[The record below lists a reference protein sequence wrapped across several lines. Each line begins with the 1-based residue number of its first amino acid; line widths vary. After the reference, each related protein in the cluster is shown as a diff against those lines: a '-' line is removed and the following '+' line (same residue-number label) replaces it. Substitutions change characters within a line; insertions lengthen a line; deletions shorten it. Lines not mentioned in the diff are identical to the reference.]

1 MTHVTPPLRVPLAHL
16 ELGGAVPVVVIDVPD
31 WLDAATAP
39 DVEGLLAQ
47 ALRTRPA
54 RVAVDL
60 TRCVLAD
67 PYGVGMLARVRLRA
81 QEQGSELVLVGAN
94 ARVRRVLELVGL
106 ADALPVLP
114 RDQVLAG

>member
-1 MTHVTPPLRVPLAHL
+1 MAQNPPAPRSPLAHL
-16 ELGGAVPVVVIDVPD
+16 ELDGSVPVVVVDVPD

-39 DVEGLLAQ
+39 GVETLLAT
-47 ALRTRPA
+47 ALRGHPP

-81 QEQGSELVLVGAN
+81 LEQGSELVLVGAN

-106 ADALPVLP
+106 GDAFPVLS
-114 RDQVLAG
+114 RAEVLAG

>member
-1 MTHVTPPLRVPLAHL
+1 MTFQPPAPRAPIAHL
-16 ELGGAVPVVVIDVPD
+16 ELAGSVPVVVVDALD

-39 DVEGLLAQ
+39 GVEELLAQ
-47 ALRTRPA
+47 ALRSGPA

-81 QEQGSELVLVGAN
+81 QEQGAELVLVGAN
-94 ARVRRVLELVGL
+94 PRICRVLELVGL
-106 ADALPVLP
+106 ADALPVLD
-114 RDQVLAG
+114 RDEVLAG

>member
-1 MTHVTPPLRVPLAHL
+1 MEHKPPAPRAPLAHL
-16 ELGGAVPVVVIDVPD
+16 ELDGSVPVVVIDVPD

-39 DVEGLLAQ
+39 GVEALLMT
-47 ALRTRPA
+47 ALRGAPT

-60 TRCVLAD
+60 TCCELAD

-81 QEQGSELVLVGAN
+81 AEQGTELVLVGAN

-106 ADALPVLP
+106 AEVFPV
-114 RDQVLAG
+114 RGREEVLAG